1 MIINYPGKY
10 SDLKRFFLDKT
21 LKIIH
26 NFYQEI
32 NTNLKTEC
40 MVAGHGTNCTS
51 TQSFHFPWKDFKG
64 YM

>member
-10 SDLKRFFLDKT
+10 SDLKRFYLNKT

-32 NTNLKTEC
+32 NINSKTEC
-40 MVAGHGTNCTS
+40 MVALHNTDRKSAT
-51 TQSFHFPWKDFKG
+51 SFHV
-64 YM
+64 